1 MNNEVFVN
9 FVCVLGII
17 PFVVYLLN
25 RKVSIETKCF
35 LPFIFLLAFASF
47 YEFLGTDI
55 FKINTSYW
63 FRLYSLLEFCTV
75 WYFYFKFLQYKKT
88 YIFYGIIYLALF
100 CFLLINWSPSSR
112 EMNDLPL
119 NIAITLLVLVSSFLW
134 FLDVF
139 KKGDDKPLYLR
150 PEFYYVSA
158 LLIYFTGTFWVF
170 LMTDYII
177 NDDSI
182 KLLDYWV
189 LIVIF
194 NLILRV
200 TLIFAVWK
208 AQIKSIH

>member
-1 MNNEVFVN
+1 
-9 FVCVLGII
+9 
-17 PFVVYLLN
+17 
-25 RKVSIETKCF
+25 
-35 LPFIFLLAFASF
+35 
-47 YEFLGTDI
+47 
-55 FKINTSYW
+55 
-63 FRLYSLLEFCTV
+63 
-75 WYFYFKFLQYKKT
+75 
-88 YIFYGIIYLALF
+88 
-100 CFLLINWSPSSR
+100 
-112 EMNDLPL
+112 MNDLPL